1 MRDLFFQVHLLRD
14 EADKIEE
21 EMAEAE
27 REIQSQERDIGRLRG
42 RLNSM
47 GSRDSLYVRPSKVL
61 SALILLVTRSS
72 SFYDNNTNCN
82 RP

>member
-1 MRDLFFQVHLLRD
+1 MHLLRD

-47 GSRDSLYVRPSKVL
+47 GSRDSLYVRRSQVL

-72 SFYDNNTNCN
+72 SFYDNNTDCN